1 MVFMFETVLNS
12 SKLKLVKKNI
22 TQALRIDTQ
31 ALRISTQALRIDTQA
46 LRTHAYARAYAS
58 FACTCVHACVRMR
71 THVHTHAYAK
81 LAYDYAFASTC

>member
-31 ALRISTQALRIDTQA
+31 ALRISKQALRMT
-46 LRTHAYARAYAS
+46 THLLAHARYACAY
-58 FACTCVHACVRMR
+58 ACVRKR
-71 THVHTHAYAK
+71 YFRIEP
-81 LAYDYAFASTC
+81 LS